1 MINKDIQQEILGLKA
16 SEKIYLVELILES
29 LDKPDFDILNTW
41 IKESERRYNAYKA
54 GKVKALSYEEVMKK
68 LD

>member
-16 SEKIYLVELILES
+16 SEKINLVELILES